1 MDALCFFLI
10 QRYLRLSVS
19 CIALLLFIAYE
30 QQTAED
36 KAYYRSRQH
45 DNVIHR
51 TVFDDHYSGEDHAQR
66 AACGERTKAAIQSS
80 FRQYSVELRDP
91 LADQFHYSYQNENGR
106 YDRTIGEYVR
116 LVDQRDDHRHDIY
129 DPADVAGDIIC
140 DPTCVGDLCFIHLY
154 RLSLSSSSPASQ

>member
-80 FRQYSVELRDP
+80 FRQIRSLISSTIPIRM
-91 LADQFHYSYQNENGR
+91 
-106 YDRTIGEYVR
+106 RTEGMIA
-116 LVDQRDDHRHDIY
+116 Q
-129 DPADVAGDIIC
+129 
-140 DPTCVGDLCFIHLY
+140 
-154 RLSLSSSSPASQ
+154 